1 MHMYRGSFRFY
12 LFHNVYINIM
22 GALRMNIIGHIT
34 TDFPT
39 KFGIPR
45 QSGLREELKGVITF
59 EPEYRH
65 SEAFRGLEEFSHIWI
80 LWEFSKNNTK
90 NWSATVTPPRLGGK
104 VRMGVFATRA
114 PFRPN
119 NIGLSCVRLDHI
131 EYTDDKGPLLYVSG
145 VDMVDG
151 TPIVD
156 IKPYQTTSDCHE
168 GAAFGFAQRIK
179 DHSLTVEYDP
189 AILNKLEELKSSGQF
204 DSDRLSA
211 LNQLIANDPR
221 PAYQDDPER
230 MYGLSF
236 SAFNFKFK
244 VNGNIARIMDIEKL

>member
-1 MHMYRGSFRFY
+1 MEKIEFK
-12 LFHNVYINIM
+12 
-22 GALRMNIIGHIT
+22 IIAHIHT
-34 TDFPT
+34 EFPE
-39 KFGIPR
+39 KFGVPR
-45 QSGLREELKGVITF
+45 QSNLVPELKGKIVF
-59 EPEYRH
+59 EPE
-65 SEAFRGLEEFSHIWI
+65 FRDPKALDGLEEYEWLWLLWI
-80 LWEFSKNNTK
+80 FSKNPVSDK
-90 NWSATVTPPRLGGK
+90 FSPLVRPPRLGGNVTK
-104 VRMGVFATRA
+104 GVWGTRS

-119 NIGLSCVRLDHI
+119 PIGLSSLKI
-131 EYTDDKGPLLYVSG
+131 ERIVPDSPEGPLIYVSG